1 MSQNPKKTEEL
12 SVQKRSIF
20 NDEPQY
26 PGKSVR
32 RKKMRGAK
40 SKSAVQQR
48 GEGEKEVDTDN
59 FETEQTRQTAVG
71 DSKEQDR
78 LTNPGL
84 EGSEGVGRDGH
95 RRGSVFKMENLRSAM
110 RGVRNIPVKTTE
122 KVTQGTKKKIFILN
136 LKLIFCD

>member
-20 NDEPQY
+20 NDGSQY
-26 PGKSVR
+26 PGKDA

-48 GEGEKEVDTDN
+48 GEVQKEVDTDN

-110 RGVRNIPVKTTE
+110 RGVRNIPVKTKE